1 MQSLAAQT
9 ARDAPAPPVFRERFE
24 GRLAALSKAH
34 DQLTMHHWENAEL
47 RALLAGSLAPHG
59 GTANRIV
66 LRGEDV
72 ILRPR
77 AVLTLAMAF
86 HELTTNAAKYG
97 ALSVPGGRVEIAWRP
112 VEEDGRTFLRIDWT
126 EQNGPPVSPP
136 SRRGFGSRLIEG
148 SIAAELGGSAHLDY
162 APEGL
167 RCTMTMPM
175 DMATGAAQGGGSA
188 V

>member
-1 MQSLAAQT
+1 
-9 ARDAPAPPVFRERFE
+9 
-24 GRLAALSKAH
+24 
-34 DQLTMHHWENAEL
+34 
-47 RALLAGSLAPHG
+47 
-59 GTANRIV
+59 
-66 LRGEDV
+66 
-72 ILRPR
+72 
-77 AVLTLAMAF
+77 
-86 HELTTNAAKYG
+86 
-97 ALSVPGGRVEIAWRP
+97 VPGGRVEIAWRP